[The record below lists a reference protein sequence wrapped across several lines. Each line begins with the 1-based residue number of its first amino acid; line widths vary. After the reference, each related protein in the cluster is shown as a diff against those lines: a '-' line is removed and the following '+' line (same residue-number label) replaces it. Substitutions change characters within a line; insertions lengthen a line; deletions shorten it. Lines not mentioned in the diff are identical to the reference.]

1 MSNRRRPEFSRF
13 RLHPAMVALWLV
25 AACAG
30 DKRDPGEPVV
40 LQAPVDS
47 MVLAPGQAVEVG
59 RLRLSFQ
66 AVQEDSRCPMDVVCV
81 WQGNAAVAI
90 VLGLDTGPASA
101 FTLNTADGRPAV
113 EHGGYRV
120 TLLGLT
126 PAPRS
131 TDQISPDAYRASIRV
146 EAAD

>member
-1 MSNRRRPEFSRF
+1 
-13 RLHPAMVALWLV
+13 MVALWLV